1 MKCHSEY
8 NPLSTLNDEQMLLR
22 SKHMFH
28 VKEMIRKS
36 KFKETSWMAKND
48 ECYFVPFV
56 TTHGNAESMDSS
68 SHLSVFPCGPSGNVR
83 INGLSIIPDGS
94 DPLRSGPWRM

>member
-1 MKCHSEY
+1 MKMKCHSEY

-28 VKEMIRKS
+28 VKEMIRKW
-36 KFKETSWMAKND
+36 KCKEKSWMAKNN

-56 TTHGNAESMDSS
+56 TTAASFNAV
-68 SHLSVFPCGPSGNVR
+68 LFG
-83 INGLSIIPDGS
+83 
-94 DPLRSGPWRM
+94 